1 VTAAERYCETIF
13 ELAEDDI
20 EVLQVRIAER
30 LGVSR
35 PAVSEMTA
43 RLADDGYVTVNA
55 GRLELTEPGR
65 RLAES
70 AVRRHRL
77 AERFLVDVLGLGW
90 AEAHDAAA
98 NWQGVIDDRT
108 EPAMVRLLGDPATC
122 PHGNP
127 IPGHELGDDGG
138 DDMGG
143 DRGHDRVTLASMA
156 VGDVGQ
162 VARVTERL
170 EVEPGML
177 RTLERAGLIP
187 GTRVEV
193 LSVSPDGTL
202 AVRASRQVLSLSS
215 RTADAIMVRPGD
227 LDAVSRELARG
238 AR

>member
-1 VTAAERYCETIF
+1 VSAAERYCETIY

-20 EVLQVRIAER
+20 EVIQVRIAER

-43 RLADDGYVTVNA
+43 RLADDGFVTVVGA
-55 GRLELTEPGR
+55 RLELTESGR
-65 RLAES
+65 LLAES

-98 NWQGVIDDRT
+98 VWQGVIDDRT

-127 IPGHELGDDGG
+127 IPGHELGGG
-138 DDMGG
+138 MVG
-143 DRGHDRVTLASMA
+143 DWVTLASMGA
-156 VGDVGQ
+156 GAVGQ
-162 VARVTERL
+162 VTRITERL

-177 RTLERAGLIP
+177 TLLEHAGLIP

-193 LSVSPDGTL
+193 LSASPDGTL
-202 AVRASRQVLSLSS
+202 AVQASRQVLALSAV
-215 RTADAIMVRPGD
+215 TAASIMVRLGD
-227 LDAVSRELARG
+227 LEAASRELARG
-238 AR
+238 RR

>member
-1 VTAAERYCETIF
+1 MLPAVERYCEAIF

-20 EVLQVRIAER
+20 DVLQVRIAER

-43 RLADDGYVTVNA
+43 RLVDDGFLAVA
-55 GRLELTEPGR
+55 DGRLALTGAGIAT
-65 RLAES
+65 AES

-90 AEAHDAAA
+90 AEAHDAASV
-98 NWQGVIDDRT
+98 WQGVIDDRT
-108 EPAMVRLLGDPATC
+108 EPAIVRLLGDPETC

-127 IPGHELGDDGG
+127 IPGKSLGADT
-138 DDMGG
+138 
-143 DRGHDRVTLASMA
+143 VALAAMA
-156 VGDVGQ
+156 TGDVGQ

-177 RTLERAGLIP
+177 RTLEAAGLIP

-193 LSVSPDGTL
+193 LSASPDGTL
-202 AVRASRQVLSLSS
+202 VVRASKQVLALSS
-215 RTADAIMVRPGD
+215 TTASAIMVRPGD
-227 LDAVSRELARG
+227 LDAISSEMARV

>member
-1 VTAAERYCETIF
+1 MTAAERYCETIF

-35 PAVSEMTA
+35 PTVSEMTA
-43 RLADDGYVTVNA
+43 RLADDGYVTVTA
-55 GRLELTEPGR
+55 GRLDLTEPGR

-127 IPGHELGDDGG
+127 IPGHEPGDDRGH
-138 DDMGG
+138 

-187 GTRVEV
+187 GTRIEV

-202 AVRASRQVLSLSS
+202 AVRASRQVLALSS
-215 RTADAIMVRPGD
+215 HTADAIMVRPGD
-227 LDAVSRELARG
+227 LEAVSRELARG